1 MIGLNIVKSCYE
13 SNVKKLINL
22 GSACIYPKE
31 TNQPIKEGLYYHQ
44 NLKVQMRDMLSQKF

>member
-31 TNQPIKEGLYYHQ
+31 TNQPIKEGALLSSKLESTNDGY
-44 NLKVQMRDMLSQKF
+44 VSQKF